1 MFRQLLK
8 KKISGNFI
16 FDGMLL
22 MFINFLLLFS
32 FGIIFG
38 FLLFLEIFFFKSNV
52 RLPFSPSVFIVMFAL
67 ISICVW
73 FLFGKEIGRVLK
85 TKKIIKFL
93 VINSI
98 GSAPILLILIYENL
112 LIGIKDTRNSSGC
125 VRSLVAFSGVALS
138 SIIFQFIFLA
148 SGIIWAKESKELKN

>member
-1 MFRQLLK
+1 MFRQLLQ

-38 FLLFLEIFFFKSNV
+38 FLLFLEIIFTKSNFK
-52 RLPFSPSVFIVMFAL
+52 LPVSPSVFIVLFAL
-67 ISICVW
+67 ISMYIW
-73 FLFGKEIGRVLK
+73 FIFGAELKKVLK
-85 TKKIIKFL
+85 TKQIIKFL
-93 VINSI
+93 IVNLI

-112 LIGIKDTRNSSGC
+112 LIGIKDTRNSNGC
-125 VRSLVAFSGVALS
+125 VRSLLAFSGVALS

-148 SGIIWAKESKELKN
+148 GGIIWAKEEK